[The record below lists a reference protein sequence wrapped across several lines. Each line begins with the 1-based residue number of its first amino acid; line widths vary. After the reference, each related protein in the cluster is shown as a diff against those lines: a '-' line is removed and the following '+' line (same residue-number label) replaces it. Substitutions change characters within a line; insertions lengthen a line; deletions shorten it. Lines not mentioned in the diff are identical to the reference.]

1 MRRFVD
7 RADAG
12 RQLAAAL
19 VGAVPADTGLVLGL
33 PRGGVPV
40 AAEVATAL
48 GLALDVWCVRKL
60 GVPFHPELAMGA
72 IASGGAVVRN
82 EDVLATLSSPEVA
95 FDRALSDERA
105 ELERREQGFRGGS
118 PALEVRG
125 RAVILVDDG
134 LATGATMA
142 AAVRALRSLA
152 PATIVAAAPVGSRE
166 AIARIEELADGVV
179 CLHAPMFFGSVGSFY
194 ERFGQTADDEVCEI
208 LAGARRRFAGEGG
221 ADHA

>member
-12 RQLAAAL
+12 RQLAASL
-19 VGAVPADTGLVLGL
+19 VGAVPRDTGLVLGL

-48 GLALDVWCVRKL
+48 GLPLDVWCVRKL

-82 EDVLATLSSPEVA
+82 DDVLATLSSPEAA
-95 FDRALSDERA
+95 FERVLSDERA
-105 ELERREQGFRGGS
+105 ELERRERSFRGGS
-118 PALEVRG
+118 RALEVRG
-125 RAVILVDDG
+125 RGVILVDDG

-142 AAVRALRSLA
+142 AAVRALRSCA

-166 AIARIEELADGVV
+166 AATRIEELADRVV

-194 ERFGQTADDEVCEI
+194 GTFDQTSDDEVREI
-208 LAGARRRFAGEGG
+208 LAAARRRLAGDGDT
-221 ADHA
+221 DHA